1 MFDTHAH
8 YDDRKFEKDR
18 EDIIYTAHNSG
29 VNYILNVSVDM
40 SSANRSIELANKYN
54 FMYAAIGIHP
64 HEVCKAQKPD
74 IERLYHLAQSNS
86 KVVAIGEIGLD
97 YHYNYSPK
105 QQQIKWFSEQIE
117 LAKRINLPII
127 VHNRE
132 AHNDTLEI
140 IKNHGARDCGGVF
153 HCYSG
158 SREMLR
164 TIMNNNMYV
173 SVGGPI
179 TFKNAR
185 KLVDVVK
192 FIPLDRLL
200 VETDCPYLAPEPFRG
215 KRNDS
220 SLLKFIIE
228 KIAEIRGV
236 SIEKAIELTTEN
248 ARTLFGIK

>member
-1 MFDTHAH
+1 
-8 YDDRKFEKDR
+8 
-18 EDIIYTAHNSG
+18 
-29 VNYILNVSVDM
+29 
-40 SSANRSIELANKYN
+40 
-54 FMYAAIGIHP
+54 
-64 HEVCKAQKPD
+64 
-74 IERLYHLAQSNS
+74 
-86 KVVAIGEIGLD
+86 
-97 YHYNYSPK
+97 
-105 QQQIKWFSEQIE
+105 
-117 LAKRINLPII
+117 
-127 VHNRE
+127 
-132 AHNDTLEI
+132 
-140 IKNHGARDCGGVF
+140 
-153 HCYSG
+153 
-158 SREMLR
+158 
-164 TIMNNNMYV
+164 MNNNMYV